1 MKSEMIDDVD
11 VPKIKN
17 FSFLKDP
24 VKRMRRKATL
34 GDDSVSV

>member
-17 FSFLKDP
+17 FCFLKDL

-34 GDDSVSV
+34 GDDGGSV